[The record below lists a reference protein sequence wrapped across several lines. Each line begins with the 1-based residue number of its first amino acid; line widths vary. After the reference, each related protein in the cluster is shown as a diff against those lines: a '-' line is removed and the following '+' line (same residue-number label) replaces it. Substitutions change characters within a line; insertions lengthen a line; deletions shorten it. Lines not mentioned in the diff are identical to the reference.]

1 MNYPEED
8 WFYIIPLRAGEADIS
23 LDPKT
28 KTIFIP
34 ISQGSDASARPGPHE
49 VVGKVPGAYRLDH
62 PVQTKN
68 TTIFAIDQK
77 DGSIKWATFID
88 NVAFRGGIINSGGVV
103 YVPSADG
110 NLYLINSQD
119 GKILKRITIGD
130 PILVQPTIGKTA
142 DGESRLFIITGGKGR
157 PEVGGIKNVQVPGS
171 ILSLSIS
178 SDIEKLEIQESIN
191 QENNMKVDSVITG
204 FLYSLI
210 LSLSVLII
218 QKLISVTSKEQ
229 NTASN

>member
-1 MNYPEED
+1 M
-8 WFYIIPLRAGEADIS
+8 
-23 LDPKT
+23 
-28 KTIFIP
+28 
-34 ISQGSDASARPGPHE
+34 
-49 VVGKVPGAYRLDH
+49 
-62 PVQTKN
+62 
-68 TTIFAIDQK
+68 
-77 DGSIKWATFID
+77 
-88 NVAFRGGIINSGGVV
+88 AFRGGIINSGGVV

-119 GKILKRITIGD
+119 GKILKKITIGD

>member
-1 MNYPEED
+1 M
-8 WFYIIPLRAGEADIS
+8 
-23 LDPKT
+23 
-28 KTIFIP
+28 
-34 ISQGSDASARPGPHE
+34 
-49 VVGKVPGAYRLDH
+49 
-62 PVQTKN
+62 
-68 TTIFAIDQK
+68 
-77 DGSIKWATFID
+77 
-88 NVAFRGGIINSGGVV
+88 
-103 YVPSADG
+103 
-110 NLYLINSQD
+110 
-119 GKILKRITIGD
+119 
-130 PILVQPTIGKTA
+130 VQPTIGKTA